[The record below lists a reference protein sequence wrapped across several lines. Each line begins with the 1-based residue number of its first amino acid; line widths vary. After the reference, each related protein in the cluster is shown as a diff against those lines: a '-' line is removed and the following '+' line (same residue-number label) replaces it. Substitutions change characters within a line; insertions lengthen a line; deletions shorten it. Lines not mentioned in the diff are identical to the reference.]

1 MLVLLALQLAASGQS
16 PRPVAQPALTT
27 DQVVA
32 QLVQRNEDRA
42 ALLKHYESCR
52 YYSVDY
58 VGFPSDKSAEMLVD
72 MHFSA
77 PAQKEFRILKQHGS
91 RLLLDHVLEEL
102 IQTEKEA
109 LDKPNLGRTDL
120 TPNNYEFRLVS
131 TDIIAGQPQYVLDV
145 TPRFK
150 SKFLYRGKIWV
161 DANDFAV
168 TRVSAQPAKSV
179 SFWISHTE
187 IQHEYKKIGEFWLP
201 ARNTSVA
208 HVRFGGTARLTI
220 DYRDYHIG
228 APESGSDLD
237 ACAQAAGEVQL
248 SENP

>member
-1 MLVLLALQLAASGQS
+1 MLVLLALQSAASGQS
-16 PRPVAQPALTT
+16 SPAAAQPALTT
-27 DQVVA
+27 DQIVA
-32 QLVQRNEDRA
+32 QLVQRNQDRA

-52 YYSVDY
+52 YYSIDY
-58 VGFPSDKSAEMLVD
+58 VGFPSDKSAEMQVD

-77 PAQKEFRILKQHGS
+77 PAQKEFRIIKQHGS

-120 TPNNYEFRLVS
+120 TPSNYEFRLIG
-131 TDIIAGQPQYVLDV
+131 TDTIAGVPQYVLAV
-145 TPRFK
+145 APRFK

-168 TRVSAQPAKSV
+168 SRVSAQPAKNP
-179 SFWISHTE
+179 SFWISHTDIE
-187 IQHEYKKIGEFWLP
+187 HEYQKIGEFWLP

-220 DYRDYHIG
+220 EYRDYRIG
-228 APESGSDLD
+228 D
-237 ACAQAAGEVQL
+237 AQPGAAYGICDELAGAQISQRK
-248 SENP
+248 